1 MAEIWTLVSTS
12 PENFRGGGIWSTI
25 LSINGALRAIA
36 YGLLALFFVV
46 GMMKTCSSFT
56 EMKRPEVV
64 FKVFIRFALTKAAIS
79 HCMELLNA
87 ICSVVQ
93 GAVSTIISAS
103 GITESSPV
111 ALPNEMAAVIEDVGL
126 LESIPLWAVTL
137 LGSLLIWVLS
147 LIMILTVYSRFFRL
161 YMATAIAPIP
171 LSSFAGEP
179 SSSIGK
185 AFLKSYAAI
194 CLEGCIVVLACV
206 IFSSFAATAP
216 VIDDTLAPATIVW
229 NYVGEIIFNMLV
241 LVGTIKMSS
250 QVVRELL
257 GLWPLPHPAEDG
269 QDPGQHNKGNQGIPN
284 PVRQIIVGVEPF
296 MEYRGDDQRVKRRDP
311 QPQYRCGLHHQRQ
324 QEQSC
329 GKYEQHIHNPLCSLV
344 CGMLTLSGSDC
355 KSLSAFIFWR

>member
-1 MAEIWTLVSTS
+1 MAEIWALVSTT

-36 YGLLALFFVV
+36 YALLALFFVV
-46 GMMKTCSSFT
+46 GMMKTAGTFS
-56 EMKRPEVV
+56 EMKRPEAV
-64 FKVFIRFALTKAAIS
+64 FKLFIRFALTKAAIS
-79 HCMELLNA
+79 HCMELLNT
-87 ICSVVQ
+87 ICSVIQ

-111 ALPNEMAAVIEDVGL
+111 ALPDEMATVIEDVGL

-206 IFSSFAATAP
+206 IFSSFASTPP

-250 QVVRELL
+250 QVVRELM
-257 GLWPLPHPAEDG
+257 GL
-269 QDPGQHNKGNQGIPN
+269 
-284 PVRQIIVGVEPF
+284 
-296 MEYRGDDQRVKRRDP
+296 
-311 QPQYRCGLHHQRQ
+311 
-324 QEQSC
+324 
-329 GKYEQHIHNPLCSLV
+329 
-344 CGMLTLSGSDC
+344 
-355 KSLSAFIFWR
+355 